1 MQFYTIKSSLVKGD
15 IMLVDVTDLTFDAEV
30 LKANTPVLID
40 MWAPWCGPCRMVE
53 PILKK
58 LSDNYQGRVKF
69 CRMNVDENQKTPSQ
83 YRVMSIP
90 NMLFIKNGKVID
102 TAVGAMPEAA
112 LQSKVDALLAAQ

>member
-1 MQFYTIKSSLVKGD
+1 
-15 IMLVDVTDLTFDAEV
+15 MLVDVTDQTFDAEV
-30 LKANTPVLID
+30 MKASMPVLID

-58 LSDNYQGRVKF
+58 LSDKYQGKVKF

-90 NMLFIKNGKVID
+90 NMLFMKNGKVIE
-102 TAVGAMPEAA
+102 TAVGAMPEAT
-112 LQSKVDALLAAQ
+112 LQAKWMPC

>member
-1 MQFYTIKSSLVKGD
+1 
-15 IMLVDVTDLTFDAEV
+15 MLVDVTDQTFDAEV
-30 LKANTPVLID
+30 MKASMPVLID

-58 LSDNYQGRVKF
+58 LSDKYQGKVKF

-90 NMLFIKNGKVID
+90 NMLFMKNGKVIE
-102 TAVGAMPEAA
+102 TAVGAMPEAT
-112 LQSKVDALLAAQ
+112 LQSKVDALLAAK

>member
-1 MQFYTIKSSLVKGD
+1 V
-15 IMLVDVTDLTFDAEV
+15 LVDVTDQTFDAEV
-30 LKANTPVLID
+30 LKASMPVLID

-53 PILKK
+53 PLLKK
-58 LSDNYQGRVKF
+58 LSDKYQGKVKF

-112 LQSKVDALLAAQ
+112 LQSKVDALLSAK

>member
-1 MQFYTIKSSLVKGD
+1 
-15 IMLVDVTDLTFDAEV
+15 V
-30 LKANTPVLID
+30 LKATTPVLID

-58 LSDNYQGRVKF
+58 LSDKYQGKVKF

-90 NMLFIKNGKVID
+90 NMLFIKSGKVID

>member
-1 MQFYTIKSSLVKGD
+1 
-15 IMLVDVTDLTFDAEV
+15 MLIDVTDQTFDAEV
-30 LKANTPVLID
+30 MKANIPVLID

-58 LSDNYQGRVKF
+58 LSDKYQGKVKF

-90 NMLFIKNGKVID
+90 NMLFIKGGKVVD
-102 TAVGAMPEAA
+102 TAVGALPENA
-112 LQSKVDALLAAQ
+112 LQAKVDGLIAAP